1 MRRTIAAVVV
11 AGMCGALTAE
21 VAEEQRGAAEGG
33 ANAAAEERADAWRD
47 ALRAKTVARAQ
58 ADLVLYGREGCREIE
73 MAYRAYS
80 KSGDVDN
87 EHLQKLLEKFPK
99 ANRTGCAVM
108 YAGQRSQGKDGGK
121 WFRLAIEK
129 FGDCMYGDGAQVGAY
144 ARFYLAKQL
153 EREGKKSEADAM
165 REELLKLYPDA
176 RTHRGRKMSDYINS
190 AK

>member
-1 MRRTIAAVVV
+1 MRSAIAAVVV
-11 AGMCGALTAE
+11 AGMCGALATE
-21 VAEEQRGAAEGG
+21 VAEERRGATEGG
-33 ANAAAEERADAWRD
+33 AGAAAEERTDAWCD
-47 ALRAKTVARAQ
+47 AMRAKTFARTQ
-58 ADLVLYGREGCREIE
+58 ADLALYGRDGCREIE

-144 ARFYLAKQL
+144 ARFYLAALL
-153 EREGKKSEADAM
+153 EREGRKSEADAI
-165 REELLKLYPDA
+165 RAELLKLYPDA
-176 RTHRGRKMSDYINS
+176 RTHRGRKMADLINS